1 MIQYSYENKKTDSH
15 PTFIGRCYRSLLFLT
30 TIEAWIFWLCCPDPS
45 RLTLVAQKAIQGQKT
60 EMEEK

>member
-30 TIEAWIFWLCCPDPS
+30 TIGGLDFWLAALILV
-45 RLTLVAQKAIQGQKT
+45 RLTLVAQKAIQRTKT